1 MNSQA
6 KATST
11 LILSKILAAKTEN
24 CLLNRL
30 VLLTEYKYRWDNTAE
45 RLKRSAKQKRKN
57 NLIPRNNE
65 TQNIY
70 FIM

>member
-11 LILSKILAAKTEN
+11 LILSKILAVKTEN
-24 CLLNRL
+24 CLLNHL
-30 VLLTEYKYRWDNTAE
+30 VLLTEYEYRWDNTAE

>member
-11 LILSKILAAKTEN
+11 LILSKILAAETEN
-24 CLLNRL
+24 YLLNRL
-30 VLLTEYKYRWDNTAE
+30 VLLTEYKYTWVTL
-45 RLKRSAKQKRKN
+45 LKDLKAQQNKIKKN
-57 NLIPRNNE
+57 LFPRDTE

-70 FIM
+70 FMM